1 MSIMNCIWRTDTGS
15 ESTGENKEVL
25 DLCWT
30 AEYREDM
37 YWVWTVYYTEDWYW
51 VCSGLNRI
59 RRTGSE
65 SVVDCRVRGELV
77 VIL

>member
-15 ESTGENKEVL
+15 ESTAENKEVL

-37 YWVWTVYYTEDWYW
+37 YWV
-51 VCSGLNRI
+51 
-59 RRTGSE
+59 
-65 SVVDCRVRGELV
+65 
-77 VIL
+77 